1 MFDAELVVG
10 KKYQICTGTIGYMM
24 TFKGLACQGTWGDRI
39 LVFEN
44 EDAKKGQRSFV
55 GATIELHYPYH
66 TEKKNQIKGQ
76 LYAKYYGPSIDKLTR
91 HGLPEEPW
99 AIV

>member
-1 MFDAELVVG
+1 MFNAELVVG
-10 KKYQICTGTIGYMM
+10 KKYQICTGTIGHMM
-24 TFKGLACQGTWGDRI
+24 TFRGIACQGTLGDRI

-44 EDAKKGQRSFV
+44 EDAQEGQHSFV
-55 GATIELHYPYH
+55 GAIIELHYPYH

-76 LYAKYYGPSIDKLTR
+76 LYARYYGPSIDKLTR
-91 HGLPEEPW
+91 NGLLEELW